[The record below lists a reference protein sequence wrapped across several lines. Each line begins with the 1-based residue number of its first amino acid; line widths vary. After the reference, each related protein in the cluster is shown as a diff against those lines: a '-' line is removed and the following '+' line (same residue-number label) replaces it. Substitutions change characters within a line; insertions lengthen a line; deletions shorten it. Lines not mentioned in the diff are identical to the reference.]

1 MVNCPMCQ
9 RSFKG
14 ARGLG
19 IHQRSAHPLDIH
31 AAHQVAT
38 RAKARWSP
46 EDRVAFLEAD
56 LLISRVKPG
65 LINSELVRVFK
76 EWSRQ
81 RIKGFGRGRTTRTKS
96 RNLWSVLKR

>member
-1 MVNCPMCQ
+1 METQLTLTGAATAAPIIPANGESGVVPGMVNCPMCQ

-19 IHQRSAHPLDIH
+19 VHQRSAHPLDYH

-38 RAKARWSP
+38 RDKARWSP
-46 EDRVAFLEAD
+46 EDREAFLEAD

-65 LINSELVRVFK
+65 LIGESL
-76 EWSRQ
+76 
-81 RIKGFGRGRTTRTKS
+81 
-96 RNLWSVLKR
+96 